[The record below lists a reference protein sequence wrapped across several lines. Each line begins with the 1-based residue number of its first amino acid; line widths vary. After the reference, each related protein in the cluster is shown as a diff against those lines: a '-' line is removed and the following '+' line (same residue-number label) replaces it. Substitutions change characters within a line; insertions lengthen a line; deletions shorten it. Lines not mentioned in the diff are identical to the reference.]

1 MVETRQVPDP
11 SVDDQPFVASSAAR
25 SLPEGS
31 QNIPAGKP
39 FWLKV
44 NFTNER
50 GQPASGYAAKVGQ
63 NAAESFWDYMCI
75 REGAPGGSAAKFQVD
90 GETDGWPNWKIDDGN
105 YLSVKATG
113 WLYRS
118 SAYPIGWV
126 VANGQL
132 MNTYWGGPV
141 GFSYRSFLVSTAY
154 YLGMDLP
161 VVSVEVVFAD

>member
-1 MVETRQVPDP
+1 VNDG
-11 SVDDQPFVASSAAR
+11 PFVASTAAR
-25 SLPEGS
+25 ALPEGA
-31 QNIPAGKP
+31 QVIPAGKS
-39 FWLKV
+39 FYLKI
-44 NFTNER
+44 NFTDEQGR
-50 GQPASGYAAKVGQ
+50 PATGYAAKVGQ

-75 REGAPGGSAAKFQVD
+75 RSGPRGGSAAKFQVD

-132 MNTYWGGPV
+132 INTYWGGPT
-141 GFSYRSFLVSTAY
+141 GYSYRSFLVSTAY
-154 YLGMDLP
+154 YLGMGLP
-161 VVSVEVVFAD
+161 PITVEIDFAD